1 MSNGSIALLVG
12 LLSGGF
18 GLLGVFVGYVLE
30 KHSSKKKV
38 VSEAVFHVY
47 EQLMQV
53 VDYEIFWPKYPPID
67 EEALEKE
74 MDKASVVI
82 NDIIDTLAKTTGFPY
97 LPEALEAVLAI
108 SDLFDVD
115 TWEKSYSSKY
125 RFGLYRVTKLLEK
138 KIDNKAFIKA
148 FNRISD
154 AKSERRLE
162 ESGLDPEQIKERK
175 RLLKKAR
182 KELKDF

>member
-53 VDYEIFWPKYPPID
+53 VQNEIFWPKYPPID

-74 MDKASVVI
+74 IDKASVVM
-82 NDIIDTLAKTTGFPY
+82 NDIIDTLAKTKGFPY
-97 LPEALEAVLAI
+97 LPEVLVATLAV
-108 SDLFDVD
+108 SDLYDVD
-115 TWEKSYSSKY
+115 SWEEDYSSDY

-148 FNRISD
+148 FDRISD
-154 AKSERRLE
+154 AKAERSIE
-162 ESGLDPEQIKERK
+162 ESGLDPEKIKERK
-175 RLLKKAR
+175 KMLKKAR
-182 KELKDF
+182 KELKDI